1 MATKLYNLE
10 LSGNCYKVR
19 LLCALLGVPVEIVD
33 LDLMGGEHKRPP
45 HTDRNAFAQI
55 PVLEDEGL
63 TLRDSQAILI
73 YIARKWGGEAW
84 LPTDAAELA
93 TVAQWLMVAE
103 NEIARGPGDARL
115 HDKFGY
121 DLDIIAAREK
131 AKHILAIIDAH
142 LTRNDW
148 LALDRPTI
156 ADVACMPYIAIGHEG
171 GVTLEP
177 YPAIQAWIQRIK
189 KLPNFIPMPGIV

>member
-33 LDLMGGEHKRPP
+33 LDFLGGEHKRRP

-55 PVLEDEGL
+55 PVLEDDGL
-63 TLRDSQAILI
+63 TLRDSQAILV
-73 YIARKWGGEAW
+73 YVARKWGGEAW
-84 LPTDAAELA
+84 LPTDAAGLA

-121 DLDIIAAREK
+121 DLDVVAAREK
-131 AKHILAIIDAH
+131 AGRILTIIDAH
-142 LTRNDW
+142 LARNDW
-148 LALDRPTI
+148 LALGRPTI
-156 ADVACMPYIAIGHEG
+156 ADIACMPYVAIGHEG

-177 YPAIQAWIQRIK
+177 YPAIKAWIERIK
-189 KLPNFIPMPGIV
+189 KFPNFIAMPGIV